1 MSDWISDGCSSGLL
15 ESVPSFDIAQTVYE
29 ALPLEAA
36 LEDYDALTALGYS
49 VSIFTTWRD
58 AYVADQLWVKRRVD
72 APGAVPDTV
81 LGARRATVKRHPLP
95 GVDPEHCTEI
105 GRASSRERV
114 CQYV

>member
-15 ESVPSFDIAQTVYE
+15 EIVPSFDIAQTVYE

-36 LEDYDALTALGYS
+36 LEDYDAITALGSS

-58 AYVADQLWVKRRVD
+58 AYVAYQLWVKRRVV

-81 LGARRATVKRHPLP
+81 MGARRAGSEEGRVGKKRVSTCGNCLCPSP
-95 GVDPEHCTEI
+95 
-105 GRASSRERV
+105 
-114 CQYV
+114 